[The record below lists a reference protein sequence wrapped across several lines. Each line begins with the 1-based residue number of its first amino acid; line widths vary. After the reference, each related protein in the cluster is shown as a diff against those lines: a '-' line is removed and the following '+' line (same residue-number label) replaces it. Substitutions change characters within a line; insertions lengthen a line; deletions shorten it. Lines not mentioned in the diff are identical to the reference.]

1 MTQTLTATELVDTM
15 IRHCSGRDLVASSEM
30 TDMLLDLRSLI
41 TNDKQ
46 KEEVKCANNK
56 TMMKKCKK

>member
-1 MTQTLTATELVDTM
+1 VTQTLTATELVDTM

-46 KEEVKCANNK
+46 KEEVK
-56 TMMKKCKK
+56 

>member
-1 MTQTLTATELVDTM
+1 VTQTLTATELVDTM
-15 IRHCSGRDLVASSEM
+15 IRHYSGRDLVASSEM

-46 KEEVKCANNK
+46 KEEVK
-56 TMMKKCKK
+56 